1 VAVKKSRQ
9 IAAKKSKIWATLADF
24 PAIVTWAPNVDHSTA
39 ATVSHNGIGAVRRVQ
54 TGRITLL
61 ETIVDWQP
69 EDRLGYTLDGLPK
82 IAGSVVT
89 TWQLLEKGDGTL
101 VTVTSAIH
109 PRPNPLG
116 RIVARALGKQLAKA
130 AKQMLAGLAD
140 HVEEKTQ

>member
-9 IAAKKSKIWATLADF
+9 IAAKKSKVWATLADF

-39 ATVSHNGIGAVRRVQ
+39 TTLAHGGIGAVRRVQ
-54 TGRITLL
+54 SGRITLL

-69 EDRLGYTLDGLPK
+69 EDQLGYTLDGLPP
-82 IAGSVVT
+82 IAGSVLT
-89 TWQLLEKGDGTL
+89 TWQLREAGDGTH

-116 RIVARALGKQLAKA
+116 RIVARALGRQLAKA
-130 AKQMLAGLAD
+130 ATQMLTGLAD

>member
-1 VAVKKSRQ
+1 MPVKKSRQ
-9 IAAKKSKIWATLADF
+9 IAAKKSKVWAALADF

-39 ATVSHNGIGAVRRVQ
+39 ATVAHGGIGAVRRVQ

-69 EDRLGYTLDGLPK
+69 EEQLGYTLDGLPK

-89 TWQLLEKGDGTL
+89 TWQLAEQDDGTH
-101 VTVTSAIH
+101 VTVTTAIH
-109 PRPNPLG
+109 PRPNPAG
-116 RIVARALGKQLAKA
+116 RIVARALGRRLAKA
-130 AKQMLAGLAD
+130 ATQMLAGLAD